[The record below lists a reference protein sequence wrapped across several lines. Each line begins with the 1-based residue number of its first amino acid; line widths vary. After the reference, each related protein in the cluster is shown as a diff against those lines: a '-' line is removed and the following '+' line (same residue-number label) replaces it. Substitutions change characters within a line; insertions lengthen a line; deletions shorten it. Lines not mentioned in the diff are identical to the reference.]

1 MEKVYLLGL
10 MAVDMK
16 DNMLTIRNKA
26 LASLYSKMEDAIKE
40 NGKMVSNM
48 EKAFFGRKMP
58 QDRASGCKDSEFNG
72 LMKENKMRLELFHDK
87 NGLNSIYI
95 IIVC

>member
-10 MAVDMK
+10 MAVDMR
-16 DNMLTIRNKA
+16 DNTLTIRNKD

-48 EKAFFGRKMP
+48 EKAFSVRRIRR
-58 QDRASGCKDSEFNG
+58 DRASGCKDSAFNG
-72 LMKENKMRLELFHDK
+72 LIRGNKM
-87 NGLNSIYI
+87 
-95 IIVC
+95 